1 MISRTQFGLALAA
14 ALLIATPAVFAQSAG
29 ESVYKTKCS
38 MCHGLQGTPN
48 PGIAKNMG
56 TRAASDPAVK
66 AMTQA
71 QMIAITADGKGKMPA
86 FKGKLTD
93 AQIKESVDYFRYFAK

>member
-1 MISRTQFGLALAA
+1 MSSKALTGLTLAA
-14 ALLIATPAVFAQSAG
+14 ALLGAAYVSFAQSNGAA
-29 ESVYKTKCS
+29 VYKTKCS

-66 AMTQA
+66 AMSQA
-71 QMIAITADGKGKMPA
+71 QMITITTDGKGKMPA
-86 FKGKLTD
+86 FKSKLTA
-93 AQIKESVDYFRYFAK
+93 AQIKDSVDYFRLFAK